1 MWYDWGNQ
9 PIWSTTGPQANPST
23 QTLLAELDSTQLGTK
38 NFIAGQSQ
46 GFRVTWIIGGDTVCA
61 WQLEQSN
68 STALDAGVVKLFPRT
83 PVNQH
88 SQFVT
93 THVLELNQRLRARLA
108 SSNAGAAVYAAILA
122 EPLT

>member
-9 PIWSTTGPQANPST
+9 PVWSTTTPQANPST
-23 QTLLAELDSTQLGTK
+23 STLLAELDSTQLGTK

-61 WQLEQSN
+61 WQLEQCA
-68 STALDAGVVKLFPRT
+68 STALNAGTVTFYPRT

-93 THVLELNQRLRARLA
+93 THVLELNHRLRARLA
-108 SSNAGAAVYAAILA
+108 SSNAGAAVHASIMA